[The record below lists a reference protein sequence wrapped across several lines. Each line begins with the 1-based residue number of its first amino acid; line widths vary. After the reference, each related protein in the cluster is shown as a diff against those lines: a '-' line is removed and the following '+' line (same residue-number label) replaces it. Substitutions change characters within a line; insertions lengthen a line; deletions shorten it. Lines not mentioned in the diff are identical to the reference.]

1 MVRMTGAQAVV
12 AALEREGVEVVFGY
26 PGGAILSVYDCLY
39 DSKIRH
45 VLTRHEQGAVHA
57 ADGYARATGRV
68 GVCIATSGPGA
79 TNLVTGLATA
89 HMDSIPLV
97 AITGQVAVESIGR
110 DAFQEADITG
120 ITMPITKHNYL
131 VKNAADLPRIVREAF
146 HIASTGRPGPVLI
159 DLPKDVAAT
168 EIDFE
173 YPVELELPGY
183 KPTTHGHP
191 RQIQE
196 AARAIAAA
204 KRPVLYVGGGVI
216 AAGAAREVRE
226 LAERC
231 HIPVTTTLMGM
242 GAFPGTH
249 PLFLGMPGM
258 HGTVAANYA
267 LYECDLL
274 IGVGVR
280 FDDRVT
286 GDTRTF
292 SPKSVKI
299 HIDVDPA
306 EIGKNVKVQ
315 IPIVGDARLILR
327 ALLDQVEPAFR
338 PEWVAQIQAW
348 KEQYPLGYSTEPGK
362 LMPQFVVEKIYEVTE
377 GKAIVATDVGQHQM
391 WAAQYYLFERPRQF
405 ISSGGLG
412 TMGFGFP
419 AAIGAQIGRPG
430 ETVFCIS
437 GDGSFQMNIQE
448 LATAVE
454 NNVPVKVCVLNN
466 SFLGMVRQWQELFY
480 RRRYSASRMVAPDF
494 ARLAEAY
501 GATGFVVRKA
511 EDVEPSLRRALEI
524 EGPVIIDFQV
534 SPEENVWP
542 MIPAGKSVAEL
553 MGLDELERARQQRR
567 EAEGRRLGT
576 EAPVGINRGR

>member
-39 DSKIRH
+39 DSKMRH

>member
-1 MVRMTGAQAVV
+1 MRMTGAQAVV

>member
-1 MVRMTGAQAVV
+1 MTGAQAVV